1 MNPAVLALEVIG
13 AVAIFAAIASVGMRK
28 RSATQEL
35 ASRLR
40 MADAGGGEQV
50 IFAAPS
56 ERIRLRAQGWRE
68 SWNRLVEAL
77 SGRFGAGS
85 DTRAVKLADD
95 LSRADLKLRVGEWY
109 LINVGTILLGVLIGF
124 GLYHNVFFAAV
135 CGAIGWVAPAFYLRW
150 RQRRRTRKFNDQL
163 GDTLTLLSNALK
175 AGYSFPQGMAT
186 ISRSAEPPIADEF
199 ARATREVQLGVST
212 DEALNHMVTRV
223 NSEDFDLM
231 VTAVQVQR
239 IVGGNLA
246 EILDTIA
253 FTIRERIR
261 IKGEIRTLTA
271 QSRMSG
277 YIIALLPIALALLL
291 SVISPGYFG
300 PMLKFPGPG
309 PFMLGIALVMI
320 ALGFGIIMRIVKIE
334 V

>member
-1 MNPAVLALEVIG
+1 MNPAVLGLEVLG
-13 AVAIFAAIASVGMRK
+13 ALAIFVAIASIGLRQ
-28 RSATQEL
+28 RSPTQEL
-35 ASRLR
+35 ARRLR
-40 MADAGGGEQV
+40 MAEAGGGESI
-50 IFAAPS
+50 IFAPPS
-56 ERIRLRAQGWRE
+56 ERIRIRARGWRE
-68 SWNRLVEAL
+68 SWNRLVELL

-85 DTRAVKLADD
+85 EGRAMKLADD
-95 LSRADLKLRVGEWY
+95 LSRADLKLKIGEWY
-109 LINVGTILLGVLIGF
+109 LINVGTILLGLAIGF
-124 GLYHNVFFAAV
+124 GLYRNVVLAAIFAAL
-135 CGAIGWVAPAFYLRW
+135 GWVAPAFYLRW

-175 AGYSFPQGMAT
+175 AGYSFPQAMAT

-199 ARATREVQLGVST
+199 ARATREIQLGVST
-212 DEALNHMVTRV
+212 DDALNHMVIRV
-223 NSEDFDLM
+223 GSEDFDLM

-253 FTIRERIR
+253 HTIRERIR

-271 QSRMSG
+271 QARASA
-277 YIIALLPIALALLL
+277 YIIALLPIALAFIL

-320 ALGFGIIMRIVKIE
+320 ALGFGILMRIVKIE